1 MKHDSAEMLAIR
13 ALGWIASQHELLPAF
28 LAATGASP
36 ADLRQAASQ
45 PAFLRSVL
53 EFLLQEDARVTA
65 FCDEAGLPYSE
76 PMQAH
81 LMLLGEA
88 GRNWT

>member
-1 MKHDSAEMLAIR
+1 MLAIR
-13 ALGWIASQHELLPAF
+13 VLGWIASQDELLPAF

-36 ADLRQAASQ
+36 ADLRQAAAQ

-53 EFLLQEDARVTA
+53 EFLLQDDARVIA
-65 FCDEAGLPYSE
+65 FCDAAGLPYVE

-81 LMLLGEA
+81 LQLLGEA

>member
-1 MKHDSAEMLAIR
+1 MLAIR
-13 ALGWIASQHELLPAF
+13 ALGWIASQDDLLPAF

-36 ADLRQAASQ
+36 ADLRKAASQ
-45 PAFLRSVL
+45 PDFLRSVL
-53 EFLLQEDARVTA
+53 EFLLQEDARIIA
-65 FCDEAGLPYSE
+65 FCDATGLPYGE

-81 LMLLGEA
+81 LQLLGEA